1 MGLYDDAAKEAA
13 ALVKAAYNG
22 TKRNGSNK
30 AINAIANNGFGGLEA
45 AGRALRGEGMESL
58 TKTFGKNFDT
68 EGKVTKWDAG
78 KIAGSYLGA
87 AAAGRVLTGG
97 GIYKD
102 GNGSTNL
109 VGVPFV

>member
-1 MGLYDDAAKEAA
+1 MGLYDDVTKEAA
-13 ALVKAAYNG
+13 ELVKAAYNG

-30 AINAIANNGFGGLEA
+30 AINAIANNGFGGLEMV
-45 AGRALRGEGMESL
+45 GRAFRGEGMGAI
-58 TKTFGKNFDT
+58 KNTFADEAGKWN
-68 EGKVTKWDAG
+68 AG

-97 GIYKD
+97 GVYKD